1 MLVVLQRPENASE
14 YLFPCLIHPQ
24 IHARTH
30 AHPLLLSGAI
40 PHIHATTTT
49 TTASIPTRC
58 LCSSVRSV
66 CEKDTKSRFQFDPPR
81 TPLSYT
87 PLSFAA
93 ERVGRGGEVQISN
106 VMCVKTT
113 DPANKPFGRQ
123 P

>member
-1 MLVVLQRPENASE
+1 MRLPRAHPPAITTLVVLQALLNASE
-14 YLFPCLIHPQ
+14 YLYICLMHPQ
-24 IHARTH
+24 MHARTH
-30 AHPLLLSGAI
+30 ARFLLLSNAI
-40 PHIHATTTT
+40 PHIDATTTT

-93 ERVGRGGEVQISN
+93 GGRGGGQI
-106 VMCVKTT
+106 
-113 DPANKPFGRQ
+113 
-123 P
+123 